1 MEEWIDKIFNG
12 YDSFFGITLTIIIVI
27 FSLIFFFG
35 WIWLILYWVSLMILE
50 SIKYIKEKV
59 YGYDYDRN
67 RKFEKIEDKIE
78 VIFKSPSKLKSIIC
92 NKFTQYSPNMKIE
105 KRNKLKRFLIWN
117 IITIFIITMWYSS
130 YDPINNFKLITNSI
144 VVDGYITKSNESS
157 EMIGDDNSKIR
168 EVFKFTYD
176 YEFVS
181 EEGITYKSNEEG
193 KGIKPEEFYNLEDN
207 PIQVKVNYLKSNPYK
222 SRVFKYTSEITTIY
236 EFYRY
241 TLLIGIFILIVWIFI
256 SYILYFK
263 RN

>member
-67 RKFEKIEDKIE
+67 RKFEKIEDKFE
-78 VIFKSPSKLKSIIC
+78 VILKSPFKLKSIIY
-92 NKFTQYSPNMKIE
+92 NKFTQYTPNLKIE
-105 KRNKLKRFLIWN
+105 KINKIKGFLIWN

-181 EEGITYKSNEEG
+181 EEGITYKSYEEG
-193 KGIKPEEFYNLEDN
+193 KGIKPEEFYDLEDN

-241 TLLIGIFILIVWIFI
+241 TLLIGIVILIVWIFI

>member
-67 RKFEKIEDKIE
+67 RKFEKIEDKFE
-78 VIFKSPSKLKSIIC
+78 VILKSPFKLKSIIY
-92 NKFTQYSPNMKIE
+92 NKFTQYTPNLKIE
-105 KRNKLKRFLIWN
+105 KINKIKGFLIWN
-117 IITIFIITMWYSS
+117 IITIFIITMWYSF

-181 EEGITYKSNEEG
+181 EEGITYKSYGEG
-193 KGIKPEEFYNLEDN
+193 KGIKPEEFYDLEDN

-241 TLLIGIFILIVWIFI
+241 TLLIGIVILIVWIFI